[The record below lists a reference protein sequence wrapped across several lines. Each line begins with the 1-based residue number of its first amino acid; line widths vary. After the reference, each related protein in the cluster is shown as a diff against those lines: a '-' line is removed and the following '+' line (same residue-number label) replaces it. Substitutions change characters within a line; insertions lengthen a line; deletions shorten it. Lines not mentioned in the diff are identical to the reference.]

1 MASGDNPL
9 AHPKERGKR
18 RPSDDNPLA
27 LPKAKGMVSG
37 DQKRTSGNNPL
48 ALLKWK
54 GQGSAS
60 AATPDPSWV
69 KGAGEG
75 KW

>member
-1 MASGDNPL
+1 MYDPL
-9 AHPKERGKR
+9 AF
-18 RPSDDNPLA
+18 
-27 LPKAKGMVSG
+27 AKGEGMGRASS
-37 DQKRTSGNNPL
+37 DNPL

-60 AATPDPSWV
+60 PDPFWV
-69 KGAGEG
+69 KGGGEG

>member
-1 MASGDNPL
+1 MTKPGPFPKGATRGGQVVYDTL
-9 AHPKERGKR
+9 AF
-18 RPSDDNPLA
+18 
-27 LPKAKGMVSG
+27 AKGEGMGRASS
-37 DQKRTSGNNPL
+37 DNPL

-60 AATPDPSWV
+60 AATPDHSWL